1 MPKPRPPMYLRAQ
14 LSGVFPILG
23 INMKQLDRIKST
35 DTLKVLGDPRR
46 LAILRLLMRQP
57 QTLSQLGRVLDTY
70 PAKVRHHLKQLEG
83 AGLVELSSTQIVRG
97 FVEKYYSATAQAYL
111 VNLAIVPQPTKKGAI
126 LAFGSH
132 DLALDLL
139 SQQLDQITPSP
150 QLYTVPV
157 GSLEGLI
164 ALRQGVCQL
173 AGCHLL
179 DEASGEYNRD
189 YVRHLFPGKS
199 MLLFTLTY
207 RQQGLL
213 VPLGNPQGIRELADL
228 AREDVNFINR
238 QPGSGTRIW
247 LDQKLGELGISS
259 EHVRGYEKERHTHL
273 QVSRAVSSGEVGAG
287 IGLLAAARSCNLDF
301 VPLFVERFDLV
312 LPDESKDLPEVQPL
326 LDQLQSATFRKA
338 IAALGG
344 YETRHTGEVI
354 SVNG

>member
-1 MPKPRPPMYLRAQ
+1 
-14 LSGVFPILG
+14 
-23 INMKQLDRIKST
+23 
-35 DTLKVLGDPRR
+35 
-46 LAILRLLMRQP
+46 MRQP

-70 PAKVRHHLKQLEG
+70 PSKVRHHLKQLEE
-83 AGLVELSSTQIVRG
+83 ARLVELSSTQIVRG

-111 VNLAIVPQPTKKGAI
+111 VNLAIVPQTTKKGAI

-132 DLALDLL
+132 DLALEML
-139 SQQLDQITPSP
+139 SQQLDKIGPSP
-150 QLYTVPV
+150 ELYTVPV

-199 MLLFTLTY
+199 MLLFNLTH

-213 VPLGNPQGIRELADL
+213 VPPGNPQGIRELADL
-228 AREDVNFINR
+228 TREDVNFVNR

-259 EHVRGYEKERHTHL
+259 EHVRGYDEERNTHL
-273 QVSRAVSSGEVGAG
+273 QVGRAVANGDAAAG
-287 IGLLAAARSCNLDF
+287 IGLLAAARSCDLDY
-301 VPLFVERFDLV
+301 VPLFAERFDLV
-312 LPDESKDLPEVQPL
+312 LPGESKDLPEIQPL
-326 LDQLQSATFRKA
+326 LDQLQSAKFRKA
-338 IAALGG
+338 IAGLGG
-344 YETRHTGEVI
+344 YETRHTGEVL

>member
-1 MPKPRPPMYLRAQ
+1 MYLRAQ
-14 LSGVFPILG
+14 LSGVFPIFRG
-23 INMKQLDRIKST
+23 NMKQLERIRST
-35 DTLKVLGDPRR
+35 DILKVLGDPRR

-70 PAKVRHHLKQLEG
+70 PSKVRHHLKQLEL
-83 AGLVELSSTQIVRG
+83 AGLVELSSTQIIRG

-111 VNLAIVPQPTKKGAI
+111 VNLAIVQQPTKKETI

-139 SQQLDQITPSP
+139 SQQLDHIVPSP
-150 QLYTVPV
+150 QLNTVPV

-179 DEASGEYNRD
+179 DETSGEYNLD

-213 VPLGNPQGIRELADL
+213 VPLGNPQGIRNLADL
-228 AREDVNFINR
+228 AREDVNFVSR

-247 LDQKLGELGISS
+247 LDQKLSELRISP
-259 EHVRGYEKERHTHL
+259 EQIRGYDEEKHTHL
-273 QVSRAVSSGEVGAG
+273 QVGRAVASGAVGAG
-287 IGLLAAARSCNLDF
+287 IGLLAAARSCDLDF

-312 LPDESKDLPEVQPL
+312 MPSENKDLPEFQPL
-326 LDQLQSATFRKA
+326 LDQLQSAKFRKA
-338 IAALGG
+338 MAALGG
-344 YETRHTGEVI
+344 YETRHTGEVL